1 MPKNTASQVRHPSQG
16 AYVGVE
22 AMTDKE
28 MIASMKDRL
37 ALQRDVIGRLHYS
50 RDELAKKNAELS
62 QEIKWMKWGK
72 T

>member
-1 MPKNTASQVRHPSQG
+1 
-16 AYVGVE
+16 
-22 AMTDKE
+22 MTDKE

-50 RDELAKKNAELS
+50 RDDLAKKNAELS
-62 QEIKWMKWGK
+62 QEIKWMKGEK